1 MIISIWCNVMKR
13 KIYNKLLE
21 WKQESN
27 GEYALLIDGARR
39 VGKSYIVRQFAEKEY
54 RSCVILDFNLVSKS
68 IKDLFENGLDNLDRF
83 FMYLSN
89 YTGKTLY
96 TRDTLIVFDE
106 VQQYPKARAAIKY
119 LVKDGRYDY
128 IETGSLISIKKN
140 VEGIVIPSEEE
151 HIKMFP
157 MDFEEFLWAMGEE
170 MLMPFIKDC
179 FERKKPLGQL
189 MHRRAMDYFRL
200 YMIVGGMPQ
209 AVEKYVETR
218 DFAKVDKLKRRILEL
233 YRSDIS
239 KYAKGYDTKVKS
251 IFEEIPSQLQK
262 HEKKFRLS
270 ALKEGARARDY
281 ETAFFWLDDAM
292 IINSCYNTTE
302 PNVGLNLNKDT
313 NTMKC
318 YMADT
323 GLLISHAF
331 DANEIVSEDL
341 YRKILLDKLEMN
353 SGMIVEN
360 IVAQMLRTAGHKLF
374 FYSNASMTDK
384 DSRME
389 IDFLIAKSKI
399 TTRHNISPIEVKSSV
414 RYTLTS
420 LRKCIAK
427 YGSCLSTAYVIHPA
441 DLKEEDNIVFLP
453 LYMCPLL

>member
-1 MIISIWCNVMKR
+1 MKR

-21 WKQESN
+21 WKKESN

-68 IKDLFENGLDNLDRF
+68 IKDLFENDLDNLDRF

>member
-1 MIISIWCNVMKR
+1 MKR

-68 IKDLFENGLDNLDRF
+68 IKDLFENDLDNLDRF

-218 DFAKVDKLKRRILEL
+218 DFAKVDKLKRRILDL

-374 FYSNASMTDK
+374 FYSNSSMTDK

-399 TTRHNISPIEVKSSV
+399 TTRHNISPIEVKSSA

-441 DLKEEDNIVFLP
+441 DLKEEDNIVYLP

>member
-1 MIISIWCNVMKR
+1 MLLWKEKR
-13 KIYNKLLE
+13 SGKE
-21 WKQESN
+21 
-27 GEYALLIDGARR
+27 ALLIDGARR
-39 VGKSYIVRQFAEKEY
+39 VGKSWIVEEFAKNEY
-54 RSCVILDFNLVSKS
+54 DSYVLIDFSNTKNS
-68 IKDLFENGLDNLDRF
+68 IRRLFIDYEGQMDAF
-83 FMYLSN
+83 FMHLRLE
-89 YTGKTLY
+89 TGVKLFD
-96 TRDTLIVFDE
+96 RKSLIVFDE
-106 VQQYPKARAAIKY
+106 IQNFPKAREAIKY

-128 IETGSLISIKKN
+128 IETGSLMSINAN
-140 VEGIVIPSEEE
+140 VKDINIPSEE
-151 HIKMFP
+151 HRIDMFP
-157 MDFEEFLWAMGEE
+157 MDFEEFLWALGDDMMMDYTRE
-170 MLMPFIKDC
+170 C
-179 FERKKPLGQL
+179 FANRKPLGQSL
-189 MHRRAMDYFRL
+189 HRKMMEYFRL
-200 YMIVGGMPQ
+200 YMIIGGMPQ
-209 AVEKYVETR
+209 AVKEWIETK
-218 DFAKVDKLKRRILEL
+218 DFDEVDRTKRNILSL

-239 KYAKGYDTKVKS
+239 KYASGQETKVTR
-251 IFEEIPSQLQK
+251 IFDTIPSQLQK

-270 ALKEGARARDY
+270 SLGQGVRSRSVEN
-281 ETAFFWLDDAM
+281 AFCWLEESRVVNVCFAA
-292 IINSCYNTTE
+292 TE
-302 PNVGLNLNKDT
+302 PTVGLEMRVDESARKI
-313 NTMKC
+313 

-374 FYSNASMTDK
+374 FYSNSSMTDK

-399 TTRHNISPIEVKSSV
+399 TTRHNISPIEVKSSA

-427 YGSCLSTAYVIHPA
+427 YGSYLSTAYVIHPA
-441 DLKEEDNIVFLP
+441 DLKEEDNIIYLP

>member
-1 MIISIWCNVMKR
+1 MKR

-27 GEYALLIDGARR
+27 GEYALLIDGTRR

-68 IKDLFENGLDNLDRF
+68 IKDLFENDLDNLDRF

-218 DFAKVDKLKRRILEL
+218 DFAKVDKLKRRILDL

-323 GLLISHAF
+323 GLLISHDF
-331 DANEIVSEDL
+331 DANERVSEDL

-374 FYSNASMTDK
+374 FYSNSSMTDK

-399 TTRHNISPIEVKSSV
+399 TTRHNISPIEVKSSA

-427 YGSCLSTAYVIHPA
+427 YGSYLSTAYVIHPA
-441 DLKEEDNIVFLP
+441 DLKEEDNIVYLP